1 MDRSSLVV
9 RRLRTSALPE
19 TMTTSWPGTFAAAA
33 GCRTSTDKEDPM
45 NHPRVFAVTSADTVP
60 TPSRLRLAPP
70 VIGATPTIL
79 PASDL
84 FGWNVHMANRRM
96 PAGTTSSCVSWHLC
110 QHQTAAVTAD
120 RVPSVDDAATAKPLR
135 ARQARPTFDPILPA
149 SQISDHEPPLTVRTA
164 DAPDITEQ
172 SHWSVPMGNT
182 PTNGT
187 PLNGQ

>member
-1 MDRSSLVV
+1 
-9 RRLRTSALPE
+9 
-19 TMTTSWPGTFAAAA
+19 
-33 GCRTSTDKEDPM
+33 M